1 MDALNKKLDRHRNVT
16 RQMKS
21 LIFVPLTF
29 FIIMFECLVNSF
41 EPLKLLRSINSNMF

>member
-29 FIIMFECLVNSF
+29 LLLCLNAW
-41 EPLKLLRSINSNMF
+41 LIHLNL